1 MMTSIGTIIKEIIM
15 CQTKRNMRLNPGF
28 LVLEDAHIQVL
39 LLVEDYQRM
48 NGIDIYNYR
57 NRHVTIGTKKEKKM
71 YLDIYQ
77 LSNQDPLEEL
87 INEFKEG
94 KLSSNLTSRQKLS
107 LPKFLRKNRQAFSI
121 GEEPL
126 GKIRGNDI

>member
-1 MMTSIGTIIKEIIM
+1 
-15 CQTKRNMRLNPGF
+15 MRLNPGF
-28 LVLEDAHIQVL
+28 LVFEDAHIQVF
-39 LLVEDYQRM
+39 LLVTDYQRM

-57 NRHVTIGTKKEKKM
+57 NRHVTLGTNKEKKM

-94 KLSSNLTSRQKLS
+94 KLSSNLTSRQKVS